1 MRFVAYLSLAAA
13 LAIAGCNSKSD
24 VEAKNE
30 SVAAVASKIAA
41 SDIKP
46 RPGRWESNLKIE
58 SLDMPG
64 VPPQARDAMNS
75 AMSAKKAYFTCLT
88 PAQANRPDASFFQKA
103 ATGCTYDHFTMAGG
117 KLDAEVT
124 CNRGPGPAKM
134 TMQGSYGEDNYAVR
148 VSSQTNMSA
157 GAQMKMTMAISSRRV
172 GECNGTED
180 K

>member
-1 MRFVAYLSLAAA
+1 MRFAAWMSLAGAF
-13 LAIAGCNSKSD
+13 AIAGCNSKSS

-30 SVAAVASKIAA
+30 SVEAVASKVAA
-41 SDIKP
+41 SNIKP
-46 RPGRWESNLKIE
+46 RPGRWESSLKIE

-75 AMSAKKAYFTCLT
+75 AMAANKAYFTCLT

-124 CNRGPGPAKM
+124 CHRGPAPAKM
-134 TMQGSYGEDNYAVR
+134 TMQGSYGTDNYAVR
-148 VSSQTNMSA
+148 VSSQTKMST
-157 GAQMKMTMAISSRRV
+157 GAQMNMTMAITSHRV
-172 GECNGTED
+172 GECNGTEA